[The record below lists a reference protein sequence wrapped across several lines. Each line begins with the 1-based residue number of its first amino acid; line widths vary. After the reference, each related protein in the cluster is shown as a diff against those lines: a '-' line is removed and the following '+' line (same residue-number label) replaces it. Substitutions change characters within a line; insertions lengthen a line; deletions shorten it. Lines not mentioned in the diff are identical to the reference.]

1 MECDESSVIKKTNTS
16 VLKNTCRLNKRN
28 KRHESLSPSKK
39 KVMFDSSSLNK
50 PSRFS
55 KNNLEASPRPR
66 ALNQKRHNSSC
77 NSSTKR
83 ISINNENSFVEIIE
97 PNGSIKKEKIKG
109 DTINREFSMNR
120 NKNNSGEFIKA
131 QEYYNKT
138 KETDELDDFVEDT
151 LTNTMRNQFVGKL
164 EIIDGMAH
172 APLKNIDNENNNE

>member
-1 MECDESSVIKKTNTS
+1 MECEESCVIKKTNTS
-16 VLKNTCRLNKRN
+16 VLKNTSRSARLNNRQ
-28 KRHESLSPSKK
+28 ESLSPSKK

-55 KNNLEASPRPR
+55 KNNLENSPRPR
-66 ALNQKRHNSSC
+66 TFHKKRHNSSC

-109 DTINREFSMNR
+109 DKINREFSMNR

-151 LTNTMRNQFVGKL
+151 LTNTMRNQYVGKL
-164 EIIDGMAH
+164 EKIDGMAH
-172 APLKNIDNENNNE
+172 APLKNIYNENNN